1 VGLWGRLL
9 AGRLRASPVAA
20 VAILC
25 GVAGLAAGTASM
37 MLFPHLSSNADE
49 SVYLLQ
55 ADALRSG
62 YLVPPAHEP
71 AGAFQPWLTAI
82 SGDGYVPKQ
91 TPVHA
96 SIIAS
101 VTATGLPRRAALV
114 VLAAG
119 AVAAVYGFAREVLDS
134 RAQAL
139 VAASLFAGS
148 PLFVMQSATYLPYV
162 SSLILL
168 TLFAGSLL
176 RALRTQRRLGFVA
189 AGFLFSLAVFARP
202 YDAVLFSLP
211 FFSLLAWTYRTR
223 LQEGA
228 RVGAWLLI
236 GASVP
241 LTAMA
246 LYFERAS
253 GRVSGLPFQ
262 LLDHADTIGFGRR
275 RIFPNTPYVDFDFS
289 IAIQA
294 LVTQLHLLVVW
305 SCGGALLAVLTVR
318 AMRRPC
324 RGVVVATAA
333 AAATTVGGYFFF
345 WGGVNALSWGG
356 LFQLGPWYTMPALVP
371 LCVLGAR
378 GLTQLASRSRR
389 TGALTV
395 IFMAVF
401 SVAVFS
407 VAAND
412 AAANAAADRK
422 VWSVIRAAD
431 LDGAIVF
438 VHAAGLGN
446 PLQEA
451 VNGAQL
457 GGDVIWALD
466 RGNCGNAAV
475 GRQFPDR
482 TMYQLELPAFWRF
495 GDVPNEL
502 QATLRPLQPT
512 CAPWERDPEGRALLP
527 THAASGTPAEIV
539 TPDDD
544 VPNPFVLVDNGS
556 YYLYSSQTSLLS
568 PNIAVRISDDR
579 YTWSEPVE
587 ALPNLPEWATGGFT
601 WAPDVI
607 RVGDSAYVM
616 WFTAGVR
623 DSRPAGAHPMMC
635 IGVAVSASPTGPFEA
650 VDDDPTICQ
659 RERWGSID
667 PRTFRSSD
675 GRLWL
680 HWKSDDNADVQGDSR
695 SSIYAQELA
704 PDGVTLIGDP
714 RSIIEV
720 DLPWEGR
727 IVEAPHMVEVDGGHW
742 LFYSGN
748 WFNQA
753 AYAIGL
759 AKCDG
764 PVGPCTKAS
773 EQPWLASNAQGL
785 GPGEASLFADGGEWW
800 IVYSPTARFE
810 PHGNARPVALAEVD
824 FGPDGPFLAT
834 RSAGR

>member
-1 VGLWGRLL
+1 
-9 AGRLRASPVAA
+9 LRASRFVA

-25 GVAGLAAGTASM
+25 GVAGLAAATASM
-37 MLFPHLSSNADE
+37 LLFPHLSSNADE

-71 AGAFQPWLTAI
+71 AGAFQPWLTAV
-82 SGDGYVPKQ
+82 SGDRYVPKQ

-96 SIIAS
+96 SIIAF

-114 VLAAG
+114 LLAAG
-119 AVAAVYGFAREVLDS
+119 AVAAVYGLAREVLGS
-134 RAQAL
+134 RAEAL

-176 RALRTQRRLGFVA
+176 RALRNQRRVGFVV

-202 YDAVLFSLP
+202 YDAVLFSVP
-211 FFSLLAWTYRTR
+211 FFALLAWTFRSR
-223 LQEGA
+223 PRDGV
-228 RVGAWLLI
+228 RVGAWLVI

-241 LTAMA
+241 LAAMA
-246 LYFERAS
+246 LYFERTTGS
-253 GRVSGLPFQ
+253 VSGLPFQ
-262 LLDHADTIGFGRR
+262 LLDPADTVGFGSR

-289 IAIQA
+289 IAVQA
-294 LVTQLHLLVVW
+294 LIAQLHLLVVW
-305 SCGGALLAVLTVR
+305 SCGGALLVALTVR
-318 AMRRPC
+318 AMRRPR

-356 LFQLGPWYTMPALVP
+356 PFQLGPWYTMPALVP

-378 GLTQLASRSRR
+378 GLMQLASLSRR
-389 TGALTV
+389 NGALTV
-395 IFMAVF
+395 IFMTVF
-401 SVAVFS
+401 SVVVFS

-422 VWSVIRAAD
+422 VWSLIRDAD
-431 LDGAIVF
+431 LDDAIVF
-438 VHAAGLGN
+438 VRAAGLGN
-446 PLQEA
+446 PLQDA

-457 GGDVIWALD
+457 GGHIIWALD
-466 RGNCGNAAV
+466 RGDCGNASV

-482 TMYQLELPAFWRF
+482 TMYQLELPAFWRS
-495 GDVPNEL
+495 GDVPQEV
-502 QATLRPLQPT
+502 QATLHPLQT
-512 CAPWERDPEGRALLP
+512 NCAPWERDPEGRALLP

-544 VPNPFVLVDNGS
+544 VPNPFVLVDSGS
-556 YYLYSSQTSLLS
+556 YFLYSTQTSLFS
-568 PNIAVRISDDR
+568 PNLPVRTSPDR
-579 YTWSEPVE
+579 YTWSEPID
-587 ALPNLPEWATGGFT
+587 ALPNLPEWAAEGFT
-601 WAPDVI
+601 WAPDVM
-607 RVGDSAYVM
+607 RVGDDAYVM

-635 IGVAVSASPTGPFEA
+635 IGVAVSAAPTGPFEP
-650 VDDDPTICQ
+650 VGDDPTICQ

-680 HWKSDDNADVQGDSR
+680 HWKSDDNADVDGDSH

-704 PDGVTLIGDP
+704 PDGVTLIGESRP
-714 RSIIEV
+714 ILEV
-720 DLPWEGR
+720 DSPWEGR
-727 IVEAPHMVEVDGGHW
+727 IVEAPHMVEVDGAHW

-764 PVGPCTKAS
+764 PVGPCTKAAD
-773 EQPWLASNAQGL
+773 QPWLASNAQGF
-785 GPGEASLFADGGEWW
+785 GPGEASLFSDDAGWW

-810 PHGNARPVALAEVD
+810 PDGNARPVAMAPVD
-824 FGPDGPFLAT
+824 FGPDGPFLA
-834 RSAGR
+834 RGRR